1 MSSYKNLGQMENQ
14 PSIAQPNAVDSSST
28 SLASRRAFMRLPL
41 EERRRIL
48 AQQAE
53 EMLSHYQH
61 DTEWKELETGDFI
74 DY

>member
-1 MSSYKNLGQMENQ
+1 MENQ
-14 PSIAQPNAVDSSST
+14 QSIVQPDAVECSSIT
-28 SLASRRAFMRLPL
+28 LASRRAFMRLTL

-53 EMLSHYQH
+53 EMLLHYQH
-61 DTEWKELETGDFI
+61 DSEWKELQTDDLI